1 MGVGFNFASWRFT
14 SPGVKE
20 YPNGSQKNDFNEDTM
35 QQKLDAALAA
45 ITPVDASLAEKG
57 QAHIDNL
64 TKPKGSL
71 GRLEELALQ
80 LFLIQDGQPPQADPM
95 RIYTVAGDHGVN
107 EEGVSVYP
115 QEVTRQMIL
124 NFLNGGA
131 GINVLAGTAGAQLYV
146 VDAGSCGG
154 GYDEHPQLIQAKI
167 APGTANLA
175 KGPAMTREQCI
186 QALLLGIDLAD
197 RAAADGV
204 KILGTGDMGISNTTP
219 STALY
224 CAYLGLEPESMTGPG
239 TGLDAEGVTSKAAVI
254 RRGLTANKDV
264 VESGDPLEILAALG
278 GLEIA
283 TLAGLILGG
292 AKNRQLVCVDG
303 FISTAA
309 YAAAVKICPTVKE
322 YCVISHASAEP
333 GHVTAVKEMGLS
345 PLLDLGFRL
354 GEGTGSACAMYLVRS
369 AADMYNKM
377 ASFADA
383 GVSEATA

>member
-1 MGVGFNFASWRFT
+1 
-14 SPGVKE
+14 
-20 YPNGSQKNDFNEDTM
+20 M
-35 QQKLDAALAA
+35 QQKLDAVLAA
-45 ITPVDASLAEKG
+45 IIPVDTSLAEKG
-57 QAHIDNL
+57 QAHLDNL
-64 TKPKGSL
+64 TKPQGSL

-80 LFLIQDGQPPQADPM
+80 LFLVQEGQAPAVDPM

-107 EEGVSVYP
+107 DEGVSVFP

-154 GYDEHPQLIQAKI
+154 GYDEHPNLIQAKI

-175 KGPAMTREQCI
+175 KGPAMTQEQCLE
-186 QALLLGIDLAD
+186 ALLLGIDLAD
-197 RAAADGV
+197 RAHADGV
-204 KILGTGDMGISNTTP
+204 KVLGTGDMGISNTTP

-224 CAYLGLEPESMTGPG
+224 CAYLRLEPEAMTGPG
-239 TGLDAEGVTSKAAVI
+239 TGLDAEGVVSKAAVI
-254 RRGLTANKDV
+254 RRGLTVNKEV
-264 VESGDPLEILAALG
+264 VESGDAIGILAALG

-292 AKNRQLVCVDG
+292 AKNRQLICVDG

-309 YAAAVKICPTVKE
+309 YTAAVKICPTVKE

-333 GHVTAVKEMGLS
+333 GHAKAVAELELK
-345 PLLDLGFRL
+345 PFLDLGFRL
-354 GEGTGSACAMYLVRS
+354 GEGTGAACAMYLVRS
-369 AADMYNKM
+369 AADIYNKM

-383 GVSEATA
+383 GVSEAAE

>member
-1 MGVGFNFASWRFT
+1 
-14 SPGVKE
+14 
-20 YPNGSQKNDFNEDTM
+20 M

-45 ITPVDASLAEKG
+45 ISPLDTSLIEKG
-57 QAHIDNL
+57 QAHLDNL

-71 GRLEELALQ
+71 GRLEDLALQ
-80 LFLIQDGQPPQADPM
+80 LFQIQEGNSPQVDPM

-107 EEGVSVYP
+107 DEGVSVFP

-131 GINVLAGTAGAQLYV
+131 GINVLAETAGSQLYV

-154 GYDEHPQLIQAKI
+154 GYDEHPNLIQAKI

-175 KGPAMTREQCI
+175 KGPAMPREQCLE
-186 QALLLGIDLAD
+186 ALLLGVDLAD
-197 RAAADGV
+197 RAHADGV
-204 KILGTGDMGISNTTP
+204 TVLGTGDMGISNTTP

-224 CAYLGLEPESMTGPG
+224 CAYLDLEPESMTGPG
-239 TGLDAEGVTSKAAVI
+239 TGLDADGVTNKIAAI
-254 RRGLTANKDV
+254 QRGLVANKSAID
-264 VESGDPLEILAALG
+264 SGDSIEILAALG

-283 TLAGLILGG
+283 TLAGLIIGG

-309 YAAAVKICPTVKE
+309 YTAAVNICPTVKE

-333 GHVTAVKEMGLS
+333 GHAKAVAELGLS

-354 GEGTGSACAMYLVRS
+354 GEGTGAACAMYLVRS
-369 AADMYNKM
+369 ACDIYNKM

-383 GVSEATA
+383 GVSEATE